1 MSRTSLFLLITI
13 SLLLWKC
20 GKSEK
25 AFGLSND
32 LSLTEL
38 LDSLSINHSEIFLFI
53 DKSEYTLSV
62 KYQDRSIRSYPVVFG
77 GNPIDDKRMEG
88 DQCTPEGKF
97 KVRAKY
103 PHKDWSKFV
112 WLNYPTEE
120 SRKKHREAKGKG
132 EIPENAKIGGE
143 IGIHGVPEGYEFAI
157 PLKINWTLGCI
168 SMTNAGINDLYPCIT
183 EKIIIEITP

>member
-112 WLNYPTEE
+112 WLN
-120 SRKKHREAKGKG
+120 
-132 EIPENAKIGGE
+132 
-143 IGIHGVPEGYEFAI
+143 
-157 PLKINWTLGCI
+157 
-168 SMTNAGINDLYPCIT
+168 
-183 EKIIIEITP
+183 